1 MADTVQLDLFGEVEA
16 SHTRRLVDA
25 LVCLR
30 DAVPEAMYVVVH
42 LCQWKRP
49 EDRSI
54 GKSGDWAYTIRNA
67 GLRYEHVDDWGR
79 GAYERGETW
88 GWSRTPVRLV
98 TWAEL
103 SELVGGD
110 PRRQTLV
117 DWFHNLTEPDRWRDI
132 YRPFEL
138 WPHPETW
145 HPDYIAGDHERPG
158 WDARSGAWR
167 ELQAILT
174 DAAKVVVA

>member
-16 SHTRRLVDA
+16 SHTRRLVAA
-25 LVCLR
+25 LTCLR
-30 DAVPEAMYVVVH
+30 DVVPDAMYVVV
-42 LCQWKRP
+42 LLAQWKRT

-54 GKSGDWAYTIRNA
+54 GASGDWAYSIRNT
-67 GLRYEHVDDWGR
+67 GLRYERAGDWWA
-79 GAYERGETW
+79 GARERGETW
-88 GWSRTPVRLV
+88 GWSRTPAGLV
-98 TWAEL
+98 TWPELAEL
-103 SELVGGD
+103 IGHD
-110 PRRQTLV
+110 PRRPAVV
-117 DWFHNLTEPDRWRDI
+117 DWFNGLTAPDRWRDI

-138 WPHPETW
+138 WPKPETW

-158 WDARSGAWR
+158 WDARSAAWR